1 MFAQALL
8 ALTLGASSFA
18 TASALPPQVPDGDV
32 IPLPASLD
40 VNSVDLHNFTASDG
54 NTYTVWVAKMQS
66 PEDVQPTGAD
76 DDSNLARRWQWEH
89 WPNGVDACG
98 AASFRDE
105 TSNGSPLTDHCI
117 CVRDYARDQLRGRW
131 AFGRDDKPNNGW
143 FNLVGCGECGFR
155 VYTDNFFGAFVGDT
169 DVRDLSTDSINR
181 YNRGGRVGAGGDM
194 GCRNWAELAKVH
206 WSVFR
211 Q

>member
-1 MFAQALL
+1 MFAHALL

-32 IPLPASLD
+32 VPLPASVD

-66 PEDVQPTGAD
+66 PEDVQPTGAN
-76 DDSNLARRWQWEH
+76 DDSNLARPWQWEH

-117 CVRDYARDQLRGRW
+117 CVRDYARDQLR
-131 AFGRDDKPNNGW
+131 
-143 FNLVGCGECGFR
+143 
-155 VYTDNFFGAFVGDT
+155 AFVGDT

-194 GCRNWAELAKVH
+194 GSRNWAELAKVH